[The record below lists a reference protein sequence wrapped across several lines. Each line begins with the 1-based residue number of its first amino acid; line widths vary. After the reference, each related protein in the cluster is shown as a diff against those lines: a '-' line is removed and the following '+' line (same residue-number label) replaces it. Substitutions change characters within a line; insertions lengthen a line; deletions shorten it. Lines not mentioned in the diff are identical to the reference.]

1 MTTSPKFRL
10 PPSQPIGLL
19 DSKRVCQS
27 MPPGVC
33 DDSQVALVQQLLH
46 KAKYPLDLKIFF
58 ASLSGRKGLKP
69 ALVEHLQE
77 HYNEYATLTSKVAV
91 VQTSADASTTK
102 LAIELYDNERIETV
116 IMRHAHS
123 RNTICVSSQVGCAMQ
138 CSFCATGTLGIR
150 GNLSRGEIV
159 EQLVHATRILDQEG
173 NASPSDPTPQH
184 LKGRNNH
191 KIRNVVFMGMGEPL
205 NNYINVLEAAK
216 CMLDRRIWSLQYH
229 HVTISTVG
237 VIPNMRR
244 LSRDLPQ
251 VNLALSLHAP
261 FQEMRLRIVP
271 TAKHYPLEDLMDAL
285 DNHMKMSLQVND
297 HDPRRKQTV
306 IHEDEKKEDT
316 NMQDPPPQSK
326 KMKKRAMIEYV
337 MCKYCSLVR
346 CNFDSK
352 ENYTIIITLLAF
364 ILFLVQGETS
374 SFDCAHELGRL
385 CGRRN
390 VVVNL
395 IPYNPTNVKDPLQ
408 CPSIDHILKF
418 QSIVA
423 SYGCWCFVRRTM
435 GQDIAGACGQLAN
448 LSPHDIEDGPFGSTN
463 AKSKPAAANVKI
475 KRKTS
480 SLTNH
485 NSNSSQSKQHQVPQ
499 SDAELEIVSSMPDLS
514 HLILPLKAAT
524 AISFV
529 CMVATTFFHLHS
541 KSKRSK

>member
-1 MTTSPKFRL
+1 
-10 PPSQPIGLL
+10 
-19 DSKRVCQS
+19 
-27 MPPGVC
+27 
-33 DDSQVALVQQLLH
+33 
-46 KAKYPLDLKIFF
+46 
-58 ASLSGRKGLKP
+58 
-69 ALVEHLQE
+69 
-77 HYNEYATLTSKVAV
+77 
-91 VQTSADASTTK
+91 
-102 LAIELYDNERIETV
+102 
-116 IMRHAHS
+116 
-123 RNTICVSSQVGCAMQ
+123 
-138 CSFCATGTLGIR
+138 
-150 GNLSRGEIV
+150 
-159 EQLVHATRILDQEG
+159 
-173 NASPSDPTPQH
+173 
-184 LKGRNNH
+184 
-191 KIRNVVFMGMGEPL
+191 
-205 NNYINVLEAAK
+205 
-216 CMLDRRIWSLQYH
+216 
-229 HVTISTVG
+229 
-237 VIPNMRR
+237 MRR

-337 MCKYCSLVR
+337 ML
-346 CNFDSK
+346 
-352 ENYTIIITLLAF
+352 
-364 ILFLVQGETS
+364 QGETS

-385 CGRRN
+385 CGHRN